1 MPLKAISRRAWGI
14 NEDVVVPPRVHVGC
28 PESSGIDELHFHLL
42 QVCKS
47 ALADID
53 IFLGVQAE
61 I

>member
-1 MPLKAISRRAWGI
+1 MF
-14 NEDVVVPPRVHVGC
+14 PPRVQVGC
-28 PESSGIDELHFHLL
+28 PESSGIDELHFHLP

-47 ALADID
+47 VLADID